1 MQPFASSI
9 PRRHIVSALLV
20 VLICVSGCG
29 PEPSTV
35 TAQPEDALPLTTV
48 DHRASLG
55 PALSDADTPA
65 PAGESVRVQRGGD
78 EPPAEASLDER
89 DISPIPDH
97 LNFFLPP
104 KTATVKVDVDTPEPA
119 TEQATVRLIGF
130 VTSDSEDERST
141 MALLRVGGKLVPI
154 QAGEEFD
161 GISLL
166 STNMKNRSV
175 EIRHL
180 DERMT
185 LAMMDQPIENPAVQG
200 LAVQPIR
207 RRTAHSKPTPR
218 QSAARGEFHLS
229 DPGFATPPEPDLGLD
244 AIPVG
249 MDLEL
254 PDELRLPEMPE
265 LPELEGLPGL
275 P

>member
-9 PRRHIVSALLV
+9 PRRHITSAILV
-20 VLICVSGCG
+20 ALICVSGCG
-29 PEPSTV
+29 PEQSTV
-35 TAQPEDALPLTTV
+35 TAQPEAALPLSTV
-48 DHRASLG
+48 DHRASVG
-55 PALSDADTPA
+55 PAISDADAETST
-65 PAGESVRVQRGGD
+65 EERVTVQRRVD
-78 EPPAEASLDER
+78 QPPAEVAPEER

-104 KTATVKVDVDTPEPA
+104 KTATVKVEVATPEPEI
-119 TEQATVRLIGF
+119 EQSTVRLIGF
-130 VTSDSEDERST
+130 VTSDSEDEHAT
-141 MALLRVGGKLVPI
+141 LALLRVGGKLIPI

-166 STNMKNRSV
+166 STDMKNRSV

-180 DERMT
+180 DECMT

-200 LAVQPIR
+200 LAVQPVR
-207 RRTAHSKPTPR
+207 RRATPRKPTTHH
-218 QSAARGEFHLS
+218 SAARDDFHLT
-229 DPGFATPPEPDLGLD
+229 DPGFATPPEPDLGLG
-244 AIPVG
+244 AIPAG